1 MSTQNSYTDV
11 NALVDRI
18 DQRDITRRTLEQYRS
33 RFKAQGRMEE
43 VEAITQAL
51 RMTSNS
57 ASAVLRQSQRLAG
70 KITEMD
76 AEKALELKATLAA
89 YAPQSTDLQASVVL
103 AFQSLFQAKGFEI
116 SFDEAM
122 AFILL
127 NAADQFERVTGELPV
142 IVQ

>member
-1 MSTQNSYTDV
+1 MSTQNPYTDV
-11 NALVDRI
+11 NDMVNRI

-33 RFKAQGRMEE
+33 RFKAQGRTQE

-76 AEKALELKATLAA
+76 AEKALELKATVALFASK
-89 YAPQSTDLQASVVL
+89 STDLQASLIL
-103 AFQSLFQAKGFEI
+103 AFQSLFSAKGVPMDY
-116 SFDEAM
+116 DEVM

-127 NAADQFERVTGELPV
+127 NAADQFERITGSSPV
-142 IVQ
+142 IVH

>member
-11 NALVDRI
+11 NDMVNRI

-33 RFKAQGRMEE
+33 RFKAQGRMKE

-51 RMTSNS
+51 GMTSNR

-76 AEKALELKATLAA
+76 AEKALELKAAVALFACK
-89 YAPQSTDLQASVVL
+89 STDLQASVVL
-103 AFQSLFQAKGFEI
+103 AFRSLFEAKVVPMEY
-116 SFDEAM
+116 DEVM
-122 AFILL
+122 AFIMLQ
-127 NAADQFERVTGELPV
+127 AADQFERITGELPV
-142 IVQ
+142 IVH

>member
-11 NALVDRI
+11 NDMVNRI

-33 RFKAQGRMEE
+33 RFKAQGRMKE

-51 RMTSNS
+51 GMTSNR

-76 AEKALELKATLAA
+76 AEKALELKAAVALFACK
-89 YAPQSTDLQASVVL
+89 STDLQASVVL
-103 AFQSLFQAKGFEI
+103 AFRSLFEAKCVPMEY
-116 SFDEAM
+116 DEVM
-122 AFILL
+122 AFIMLQ
-127 NAADQFERVTGELPV
+127 AADQFERITGELPV
-142 IVQ
+142 IVH